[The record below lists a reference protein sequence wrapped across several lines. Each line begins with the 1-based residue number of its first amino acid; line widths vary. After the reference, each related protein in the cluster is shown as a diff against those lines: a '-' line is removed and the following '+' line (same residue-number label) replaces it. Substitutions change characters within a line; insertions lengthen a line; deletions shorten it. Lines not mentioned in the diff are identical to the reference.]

1 MLTGT
6 VTRVSEQTK
15 KDREGQRRWYA
26 IGFASVLMFFSYALM
41 IYALAA
47 VSNDETTFAGGV
59 IGVAIGLVPAVFFIA
74 ATVSNRLR
82 PLRATALAVVVWL
95 VVTGLLAFVDVPT
108 ALVAGF
114 GTGGVVAFHRGK
126 YASVPSRMI
135 AVTICALYVLVAQWL
150 FSPAGLMVGSVL
162 PFLAIG
168 IADSIREREQLADL
182 DGAATP

>member
-1 MLTGT
+1 M
-6 VTRVSEQTK
+6 VEQKKK
-15 KDREGQRRWYA
+15 KDREGQRGWYA
-26 IGFASVLMFFSYALM
+26 IGFSSVLMFFSYVLM

-47 VSNDETTFAGGV
+47 VSNDETAFAGGV

-74 ATVSNRLR
+74 TTVSNHVH

-95 VVTGLLAFVDVPT
+95 VVAGLLAFVDVPT

-114 GTGGVVAFHRGK
+114 GAGGIVAFHRGK
-126 YASVPSRMI
+126 HATVASRTI
-135 AVTICALYVLVAQWL
+135 AVVFCSVYVLVTQWL
-150 FSPAGLMVGSVL
+150 FSPAGLMVGSIL

-168 IADSIREREQLADL
+168 VADWISGREALDDLDDL

>member
-1 MLTGT
+1 
-6 VTRVSEQTK
+6 VAEPTK

-26 IGFASVLMFFSYALM
+26 IGFASVLMFFSYVLM

-74 ATVSNRLR
+74 STVSNRVH
-82 PLRATALAVVVWL
+82 PLRATALAVAVWL
-95 VVTGLLAFVDVPT
+95 AVAGLLAFVDVPT
-108 ALVAGF
+108 ALVGGF
-114 GTGGVVAFHRGK
+114 GAGGIVAFHRGEHATV
-126 YASVPSRMI
+126 ASRTI
-135 AVTICALYVLVAQWL
+135 AVAICAGYVLILQWL

-168 IADSIREREQLADL
+168 IADSIRKREALADI
-182 DGAATP
+182 DGTTTP